1 MISKAFFEALD
12 LLVEER
18 GFTHEQV
25 LDGFSKGMIAAF
37 RKAKGHSSCRIE
49 INQEKNEILVF
60 EQRLVVPDEGYDLN
74 ADPKYKQIKLAEA
87 RKIKKRIKVGEI
99 LEESINPKE
108 FSQIAVQNLKNV
120 LNQNLKSLEKEKL
133 FEHFKKYEKE
143 MLRGRVIGEDD
154 RFYRLD
160 ISHGVTTLL
169 LKTEI
174 LPNDSFVEGELVKV
188 YVTSVEM
195 TNRGPKV
202 LVTRL
207 DKSLVTRLFEDLIP
221 EVKDGVVEI
230 MGIARDPGDRTK
242 IGVLSNDHNV
252 DAIGS
257 CVGQDGIRIK
267 EIVSSLSGEK
277 IDLFLWSEN
286 EKDLIA
292 NSLQPADVIDVV
304 NIDSVNKTALAIVE
318 EEKLSLAIGKGGQ
331 NVKLAVQAIG
341 WKIDIKSVSMANAE
355 GIKYNRW
362 LNEKG
367 SYANLCCHKRN

>member
-25 LDGFSKGMIAAF
+25 LDGFSKGMVAAF
-37 RKAKGHSSCRIE
+37 RKARGHSSCRVE
-49 INQEKNEILVF
+49 INPEKNEILIF
-60 EQRLVVPDEGYDLN
+60 EQQLVVPDDGFDLE
-74 ADPKYKQIKLAEA
+74 ADPKYKQIKLSDA
-87 RKIKKRIKVGEI
+87 RKVKKRIKVGDI

-120 LNQNLKSLEKEKL
+120 LNQNLKTLEKEKL
-133 FEHFKKYEKE
+133 YEHFKKLEKE
-143 MLRGRVIGEDD
+143 MIVGRVIGEDD

-160 ISHGVTTLL
+160 ISQGVTTLL
-169 LKTEI
+169 PKTEA
-174 LPNDSFVEGELVKV
+174 LPTDEFVEGETVRV
-188 YVTSVEM
+188 FVTSVEM
-195 TNRGPKV
+195 MTRGPKV
-202 LVTRL
+202 LITRL

-230 MGIARDPGDRTK
+230 MGIARDPGDRAK
-242 IGVLSNDHNV
+242 IGVLSNDPNV

-267 EIVSSLSGEK
+267 EIVRVLSGEK

-304 NIDSVNKTALAIVE
+304 QINSQTKTALAIVE
-318 EEKLSLAIGKGGQ
+318 EDKLSLAIGKGGQ

-355 GIKYNRW
+355 GIEYNR
-362 LNEKG
+362 
-367 SYANLCCHKRN
+367 

>member
-25 LDGFSKGMIAAF
+25 LDGFSKGMVAAF
-37 RKAKGHSSCRIE
+37 RKAKGHSSCRID
-49 INQEKNEILVF
+49 INPEKNEILVF

-120 LNQNLKSLEKEKL
+120 LNQNLKALEKEKL

-160 ISHGVTTLL
+160 ISRGVTTLL
-169 LKTEI
+169 PKTEI

-188 YVTSVEM
+188 YVNSVEM

-221 EVKDGVVEI
+221 EVKDGIVEI

-242 IGVLSNDHNV
+242 IGVLSNDPNV

-257 CVGQDGIRIK
+257 CVGQDGIRIR

-304 NIDSVNKTALAIVE
+304 QIDSANKTALAIVE

-355 GIKYNRW
+355 GIEYNR
-362 LNEKG
+362 
-367 SYANLCCHKRN
+367 

>member
-25 LDGFSKGMIAAF
+25 LEGFSKGMVAAF
-37 RKAKGHSSCRIE
+37 RKAKGHSSCRID
-49 INQEKNEILVF
+49 INPEKNEILVF

-74 ADPKYKQIKLAEA
+74 ADPKYKQIKLTEA

-99 LEESINPKE
+99 LEESVNPKE

-120 LNQNLKSLEKEKL
+120 LNQNLKALEKEKL

-160 ISHGVTTLL
+160 ISYGVTTLL
-169 LKTEI
+169 PKTEI

-221 EVKDGVVEI
+221 EVKDGIVEI

-242 IGVLSNDHNV
+242 IGVLSNDPNV

-267 EIVSSLSGEK
+267 EIVASLSGEK

-304 NIDSVNKTALAIVE
+304 QIDSTNKTALAIVE

-355 GIKYNRW
+355 GITYNR
-362 LNEKG
+362 
-367 SYANLCCHKRN
+367 

>member
-120 LNQNLKSLEKEKL
+120 LNQNLKALEKEKL

-169 LKTEI
+169 
-174 LPNDSFVEGELVKV
+174 P
-188 YVTSVEM
+188 
-195 TNRGPKV
+195 
-202 LVTRL
+202 
-207 DKSLVTRLFEDLIP
+207 ED
-221 EVKDGVVEI
+221 
-230 MGIARDPGDRTK
+230 
-242 IGVLSNDHNV
+242 
-252 DAIGS
+252 
-257 CVGQDGIRIK
+257 
-267 EIVSSLSGEK
+267 
-277 IDLFLWSEN
+277 
-286 EKDLIA
+286 
-292 NSLQPADVIDVV
+292 
-304 NIDSVNKTALAIVE
+304 
-318 EEKLSLAIGKGGQ
+318 
-331 NVKLAVQAIG
+331 
-341 WKIDIKSVSMANAE
+341 
-355 GIKYNRW
+355 
-362 LNEKG
+362 
-367 SYANLCCHKRN
+367 RNFT

>member
-25 LDGFSKGMIAAF
+25 LDGFSKGMVAAF

-49 INQEKNEILVF
+49 INPEKNEILVF
-60 EQRLVVPDEGYDLN
+60 EQRLVVPDEGYDLT

-99 LEESINPKE
+99 LEESVNPKE

-120 LNQNLKSLEKEKL
+120 LNQNLKALEKEKL

-169 LKTEI
+169 PKTEI

-221 EVKDGVVEI
+221 EVKDGIVEI

-242 IGVLSNDHNV
+242 IGVMSNDPNV

-257 CVGQDGIRIK
+257 CVGQDGIRIR

-304 NIDSVNKTALAIVE
+304 QINSTEKTALAIVE
-318 EEKLSLAIGKGGQ
+318 EDKLSLAIGKAGQ

-355 GIKYNRW
+355 GIEYNR
-362 LNEKG
+362 
-367 SYANLCCHKRN
+367 

>member
-25 LDGFSKGMIAAF
+25 LDGFSKGMVAAF
-37 RKAKGHSSCRIE
+37 RKAKGHSSCRID
-49 INQEKNEILVF
+49 INPEKNEILVF

-120 LNQNLKSLEKEKL
+120 LNQNLKALEKEKL

-160 ISHGVTTLL
+160 ISRGVTTLL
-169 LKTEI
+169 PKTEI

-188 YVTSVEM
+188 YVNSVEM

-221 EVKDGVVEI
+221 EVKDGIVEI

-242 IGVLSNDHNV
+242 IGVLSNDPNV

-257 CVGQDGIRIK
+257 CVGQDGIRIR

-304 NIDSVNKTALAIVE
+304 QIDSANKTALAIVE

-355 GIKYNRW
+355 GIEYNRW
-362 LNEKG
+362 LNEK
-367 SYANLCCHKRN
+367 SSNANLCCHKRN